1 MRHKHDWK
9 EIDNCCAWCITCG
22 AESLHGEIVVE
33 GEVEVVRLTARGW
46 LVLVVIPSFLLL
58 LGIWQVAGHLWYVG
72 EGGNFLGY
80 CWGTMTECLG
90 EGL

>member
-22 AESLHGEIVVE
+22 AESLHGEIVAE

-46 LVLVVIPSFLLL
+46 LVLVVIPSFLLVWGL
-58 LGIWQVAGHLWYVG
+58 IEVSANLWWTG
-72 EGGNFLGY
+72 EGY
-80 CWGTMTECLG
+80 CWGTMTECYK
-90 EGL
+90 EGK